1 MTVRLQY
8 YKQEGSVERKV
19 HFGLAHA
26 QACARDKGALSMRGE
41 LEQNSFLESLH
52 KGGFGYSVQ
61 VPSMCTSLSL
71 FSKGVLEGGAGA
83 TPDRGA
89 NREPLRGRTDK
100 RMVSLCAPALA
111 GMDAKLAEALP
122 LLVPSVKEVP
132 DGGEFMRYQ
141 IEYSF
146 TGAMKESQALFA

>member
-1 MTVRLQY
+1 VRLQY
-8 YKQEGSVERKV
+8 YKQDGSVERMV

-26 QACARDKGALSMRGE
+26 QACARDKSAMSMRGE
-41 LEQNSFLESLH
+41 LELNGFLESLH

-61 VPSMCTSLSL
+61 VPSTCTSLSL
-71 FSKGVLEGGAGA
+71 FSKGALEGGPGA

-89 NREPLRGRTDK
+89 NREPLLGRTDK

-132 DGGEFMRYQ
+132 DEGDFMRYQ
-141 IEYSF
+141 IEYTF
-146 TGAMKESQALFA
+146 TGAVSEPQALFA